1 MIQITLSYEK
11 VYFEIKSLGK
21 FLQVSCARSHGVMVR
36 TLNFESSDPSSNLG
50 GTWWDTIVTQIVRV
64 HFSATN
70 TGLLF
75 LLIQRAI
82 FN

>member
-21 FLQVSCARSHGVMVR
+21 FLQLPRARAHGVTVS
-36 TLNFESSDPSSNLG
+36 TLDFESSDSSSNFG